1 MFICGRLHHFAIG
14 GCIAALA
21 FVYGVAAS
29 VAQPKDQPPAASQQ
43 QQTAPEQPKASQPG
57 ALPAAKESDSAQI
70 TNAPEVAKDDQP
82 DTPVY
87 KSACGDTK
95 NHSQADLCEQQRM
108 SAAAER
114 AATYAWWQLIVGAIG
129 LGAVALSL
137 VFAGIGAFAAR
148 DAAIA
153 GTNAARIAR
162 NAERP
167 YFIPYEP
174 NLKNWDWSILKSDEF
189 AVMEVHLGIENVG
202 KGVGFFIGY
211 GIGHEFFGGEAPS
224 GSEDILTHRSVGK
237 VPVSSSGIF
246 NAGAAYD
253 VFQIPAKTRLE
264 MLDYK
269 TTLYVYG
276 YFRYSDL
283 FDIKR
288 RTGFMYQYIPD
299 QKSPDVGVLAI
310 VQHPQWYDRE
320 ERPDES
326 V

>member
-1 MFICGRLHHFAIG
+1 MSIGSRLHDFALG
-14 GCIAALA
+14 GWVAALVVC
-21 FVYGVAAS
+21 FAATS
-29 VAQPKDQPPAASQQ
+29 VAQPKDEPQTTAQQ
-43 QQTAPEQPKASQPG
+43 QQAAPDQSKAGQPG
-57 ALPAAKESDSAQI
+57 TPPAAKETDAAQV
-70 TNAPEVAKDDQP
+70 TNTPEVAKDDKAKATKYRSP
-82 DTPVY
+82 
-87 KSACGDTK
+87 CGDTDDDR
-95 NHSQADLCEQQRM
+95 QADLCEQQRM
-108 SAAAER
+108 SSAAES
-114 AATYAWWQLIVGAIG
+114 AAYYAFLQLIFGGIG
-129 LGAVALSL
+129 LVFVVASL
-137 VFAGIGAFAAR
+137 LFAGIAAFSAR
-148 DAAIA
+148 DAAKA
-153 GTNAARIAR
+153 ATEAARIAR

-202 KGVGFFIGY
+202 KGVGFLIGY
-211 GIGHEFFGGEAPS
+211 GIAHEFFGGETPS
-224 GSEDILTHRSVGK
+224 GNENIITHRNVGK
-237 VPVSSSGIF
+237 LPVSPDAIF

-276 YFRYSDL
+276 YVRYSDL

-299 QKSPDVGVLAI
+299 QKSPDVGVFAI